1 MELYF
6 VRHGQAED
14 SQPPDFDDFARKLT
28 EKGVERTA
36 VAATALA
43 QLELKPAVLYT
54 SPRLRARQTAEI
66 LSQALGV
73 SVTMRDELNFGF
85 NATLLPPLLSEIG
98 NDQQVMFVGHEPD
111 LSITVSGLIGG
122 GDIEM
127 KKGGV
132 ARVDLVARSPLRG
145 VLFWVLTPRVL
156 DAIGEK

>member
-14 SQPPDFDDFARKLT
+14 TQPPDFDDFARKLT
-28 EKGVERTA
+28 DKGTERTA
-36 VAATALA
+36 VAAKVLA
-43 QLELKPAVLYT
+43 QLDLKPAVLYS

-66 LSQALGV
+66 LAYAMGV
-73 SVTMRDELNFGF
+73 TVTVREELNFGF
-85 NATLLPPLLSEIG
+85 NAAMLPPLLGDIA

-145 VLFWVLTPRVL
+145 VLFWVLTPRIL
-156 DAIGEK
+156 DAIGDK